1 MYSLGRRRV
10 PGIVSLALTL
20 ILLGLLLAMVS
31 LWRLQTMSATGRPCR
46 TRPRP
51 HRQPSCPRAR
61 ARLKVLARRA
71 RMPYTVETSGEVAG
85 VQRAAGEN

>member
-31 LWRLQTMSATGRPCR
+31 LWRLQTMSATGRPVE
-46 TRPRP
+46 P
-51 HRQPSCPRAR
+51 
-61 ARLKVLARRA
+61 
-71 RMPYTVETSGEVAG
+71 MPYPP
-85 VQRAAGEN
+85 AAASAAILPPGARSP